1 VASSE
6 PTFVRERPNTLL
18 RFFFKLP
25 PLLYHGPIA
34 VGLSKRCVLRLTTT
48 GRKSGLPRTICV
60 SFAPLGDHYVVF
72 SGFGIGSQW
81 FQNVRANPEV
91 TVQIGRRRFAATA
104 VPVADP
110 ARRRE
115 LMLMM
120 RDRSAGCGPPTWM
133 RPLLRLTR
141 AFDYDGEIRLA
152 VEQAEALPVVE
163 LIPRQTA

>member
-6 PTFVRERPNTLL
+6 PTFVRERPNAFLKL
-18 RFFFKLP
+18 FFKVP
-25 PLLYHGPIA
+25 PLIYRGPIA
-34 VGLSKRCVLRLTTT
+34 ELLRSRCVLRLTTT

-60 SFAPLGDHYVVF
+60 SFSPLNGHYVIF
-72 SGFGIGSQW
+72 SGFGIESQW
-81 FQNVRANPEV
+81 YQNVQANPAV
-91 TVQIGRRRFAATA
+91 TVQVGRRAFAATA

-120 RDRSAGCGPPTWM
+120 RDRSANCGPPTWI

-141 AFDYDGEIRLA
+141 TFDYDAEIRLA

-163 LIPRQTA
+163 LIPRQAG